1 MFLSLSVLD
10 EKARTTAQSDRDHSA
25 LSTPGDHS
33 HKISKERGFAV
44 SLILFELVCLFF
56 FALKFEM
63 PSPEHKKADK
73 VSTISEYPMYLDVH
87 LMIFVGFGFLMT
99 FLRRYSLSAI
109 SLNFIIAVLS
119 LQWGIIVYTMANQI
133 GEDHFTTKLLDIP
146 LLINGDF
153 AAETILI
160 SLGAVL
166 GRTTPT
172 QLVWMTFLEVIVY
185 GGNEYLLLK
194 ELKITDVG
202 GSVVIHTFGAFF
214 GLAVSFMFGVPSA
227 IEQEHN
233 TSRYNSDMF
242 AMIGTLLL
250 WVYWPSFNAAFSGS
264 DDFQRERAVI
274 STVLCLS
281 GSCTAAFAASKMLS
295 HTKKIDMVH
304 VQNATLAGGIAM
316 GTCSNLAVC
325 PETAIII
332 GLVVGVASV
341 AGYRYVSPHLE
352 REFRIADTCGVF
364 NLHGMPGLVGG
375 FAGAMVTFLPP
386 MTFMET
392 QGWYQL
398 LAIVTSA
405 SIATLSGL
413 IVGYFL
419 SSKQFHQQQLKYED
433 EEWFSVPDKSDA

>member
-1 MFLSLSVLD
+1 
-10 EKARTTAQSDRDHSA
+10 
-25 LSTPGDHS
+25 
-33 HKISKERGFAV
+33 
-44 SLILFELVCLFF
+44 
-56 FALKFEM
+56 
-63 PSPEHKKADK
+63 
-73 VSTISEYPMYLDVH
+73 
-87 LMIFVGFGFLMT
+87 
-99 FLRRYSLSAI
+99 
-109 SLNFIIAVLS
+109 
-119 LQWGIIVYTMANQI
+119 MANQI

-375 FAGAMVTFLPP
+375 FAGAMVTFSAPDDFYGDSLTDIYPARSYRSASK
-386 MTFMET
+386 

>member
-1 MFLSLSVLD
+1 
-10 EKARTTAQSDRDHSA
+10 
-25 LSTPGDHS
+25 
-33 HKISKERGFAV
+33 
-44 SLILFELVCLFF
+44 
-56 FALKFEM
+56 M

-109 SLNFIIAVLS
+109 SLNFIIA
-119 LQWGIIVYTMANQI
+119 I

-264 DDFQRERAVI
+264 DDFQP
-274 STVLCLS
+274 TQ
-281 GSCTAAFAASKMLS
+281 
-295 HTKKIDMVH
+295 KIDMVH

-375 FAGAMVTFLPP
+375 FAGAMVTFSAPDDFYGDSLTDIYPARSYRSASK
-386 MTFMET
+386 